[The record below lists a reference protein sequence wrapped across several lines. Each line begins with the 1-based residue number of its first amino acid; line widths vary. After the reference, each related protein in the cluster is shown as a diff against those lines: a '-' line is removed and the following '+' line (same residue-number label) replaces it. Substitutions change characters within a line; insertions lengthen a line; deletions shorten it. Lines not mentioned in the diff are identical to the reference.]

1 MFQENKLEY
10 LTLTYFY
17 WLVVSKERAYSSWAS
32 YSVQLF
38 RYDPD
43 STEFK
48 KFATANTLAYYTE
61 VSLIKENSFSDFNS
75 EHYWWR

>member
-1 MFQENKLEY
+1 MFQDNNLEC
-10 LTLTYFY
+10 LILTYFY
-17 WLVVSKERAYSSWAS
+17 RLVVSKERAYSSWAP

-48 KFATANTLAYYTE
+48 KFATANTLSY
-61 VSLIKENSFSDFNS
+61 
-75 EHYWWR
+75 